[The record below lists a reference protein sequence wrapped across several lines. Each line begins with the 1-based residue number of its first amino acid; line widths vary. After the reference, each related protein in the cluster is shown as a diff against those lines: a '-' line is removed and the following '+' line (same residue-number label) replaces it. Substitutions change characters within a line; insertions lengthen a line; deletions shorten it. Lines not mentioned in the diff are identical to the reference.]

1 MTSKKPFSI
10 SSLLELHGKRLGAL
24 RAGAERARSTLSQV
38 DAVLPAE
45 LAGTVHAASFD
56 AEGVLTLVV
65 DSGALATRLRY
76 ALPELLPKVLSD
88 AGTPADRGRI
98 QVRPRATPRA

>member
-10 SSLLELHGKRLGAL
+10 SSLLEINGQRLGAL

-38 DAVLPAE
+38 DAALPAE
-45 LAGTVHAASFD
+45 LADTVHAASFD

-65 DSGALATRLRY
+65 DSGAFATRLRY

-98 QVRPRATPRA
+98 QVRPRAKPRA